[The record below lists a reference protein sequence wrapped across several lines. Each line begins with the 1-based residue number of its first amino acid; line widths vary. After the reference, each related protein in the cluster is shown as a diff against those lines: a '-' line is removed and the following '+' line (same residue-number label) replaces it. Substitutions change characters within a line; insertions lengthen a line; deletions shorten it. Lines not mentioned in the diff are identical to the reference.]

1 MSTTTLLQILSEKFA
16 PANAISRTQLRE
28 FMGISAPT
36 EWRAYKSGNYPRVVR
51 IGNRDRIL
59 LTDLA
64 AFLDQ
69 APESK
74 PVEKKRGRPRRSASP
89 SDFLAILKA

>member
-1 MSTTTLLQILSEKFA
+1 MSTTTLQILSDKFA
-16 PANAISRTQLRE
+16 PANAISRTQLRK

-59 LTDLA
+59 LTDFA

-69 APESK
+69 SPAESK
-74 PVEKKRGRPRRSASP
+74 PEEKKRGRPRRSVTP
-89 SDFLAILKA
+89 SELLATLGA